1 MSSHISTSS
10 PWLGVGNPRSA
21 AAVTGI
27 MVAAAVLVMITF
39 SQLNV
44 LHLTQVLAFA
54 LAILGLNVT
63 AGYTGQISLGH
74 SAFFGLGAYA
84 ATILVTDHHLAI
96 VATFPIV
103 AIAGFAVG
111 VVAGLPALRL
121 KGHYLALVTL
131 GFAVAFPLIVVKL
144 GSITGGANGKLML
157 SSWNIPDSAPEWF
170 NQTTVNFGVCAAVVA
185 VGFLLCRKLSVVG
198 PFRTLVALRENPT
211 AAAVSGVNVTR
222 EKTISFA
229 LGAALTAVA
238 GALFAMSTGVVAPEA
253 FGLMLSIQL
262 LTGLLIGGSGTLL
275 GPILGGFVLA
285 FLPSLSGDILGGA
298 GANMIYG
305 GLLIILMF
313 VMPTGIAGGLARLR
327 KAVARKRHPDS
338 DGHPPTPGPAV
349 DENTSSVSASTS

>member
-1 MSSHISTSS
+1 MSSQLGTSS
-10 PWLGVGNPRSA
+10 PWLRVGNPRNA
-21 AAVTGI
+21 AAVSGI
-27 MVAAAVLVMITF
+27 MVVVAVLVMITF

-44 LHLTQVLAFA
+44 LHLTQVLAYA

-84 ATILVTDHHLAI
+84 ATILVTDHYVPIL
-96 VATFPIV
+96 ATFPIV
-103 AIAGFAVG
+103 AVLGFAVG

-144 GSITGGANGKLML
+144 GSITGGANGKLLL
-157 SSWNIPDSAPEWF
+157 SSWNIPDGAPEWF
-170 NQTTVNFGVCAAVVA
+170 NQNTVNFLVTAAVA
-185 VGFLLCRKLSVVG
+185 AFGFLLCRKLSLVG
-198 PFRTLVALRENPT
+198 PFRTLVAVRENPT

-229 LGAALTAVA
+229 FGAALTAVA

-253 FGLMLSIQL
+253 FGLLFSIQL

-275 GPILGGFVLA
+275 GPIIGGFVLA
-285 FLPSLSGDILGGA
+285 FLPSFSGDIIGGA

-305 GLLIILMF
+305 GLLIVLMF
-313 VMPTGIAGGLARLR
+313 VMPTGIAGGLSKARNFIA
-327 KAVARKRHPDS
+327 KKRGPGVDDHSTAHPD
-338 DGHPPTPGPAV
+338 
-349 DENTSSVSASTS
+349 NTESAEPVSAPTN

>member
-1 MSSHISTSS
+1 MSSQFSTSS
-10 PWLGVGNPRSA
+10 PWLRVGNPRSA

-27 MVAAAVLVMITF
+27 MVAVAVIVMITF

-84 ATILVTDHHLAI
+84 ATILVTDHHVAILA
-96 VATFPIV
+96 TLPIV
-103 AIAGFAVG
+103 AVAGFAVG

-157 SSWNIPDSAPEWF
+157 SSWNIPDGAPEWF

-185 VGFLLCRKLSVVG
+185 FGFLLCRKLSLVG

-229 LGAALTAVA
+229 FGAALTAVA

-285 FLPSLSGDILGGA
+285 FLPSFSGDIIGGA

-313 VMPTGIAGGLARLR
+313 VMPTGIAGGLS
-327 KAVARKRHPDS
+327 KARKWVANKR
-338 DGHPPTPGPAV
+338 GPGADAGPST
-349 DENTSSVSASTS
+349 DPNTTEGAAPVPASTV